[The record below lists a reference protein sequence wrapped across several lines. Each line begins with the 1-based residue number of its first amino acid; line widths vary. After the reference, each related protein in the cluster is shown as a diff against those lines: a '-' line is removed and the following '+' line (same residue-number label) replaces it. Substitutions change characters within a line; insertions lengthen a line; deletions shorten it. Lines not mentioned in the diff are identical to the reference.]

1 MRAAHVILTSSL
13 VLLAACVLSLPL
25 LPMGAQVNEA
35 EATVIDHN
43 SYIDWES
50 LSKGEEVYEGNFFH
64 VVGVIQDTGTK
75 NIKDVGVELTFY
87 DAQGEKILAGP
98 VHGSLGF
105 YRIEDGVE
113 IPENLLGP
121 GDKLPFRTVLLDAE
135 ASAKV
140 ANYDISVKYAVTD
153 EEPYRNLVILNH
165 RLRSRYGSASVI
177 GELMNSGDQHLSC
190 VSIYAAFY
198 DGAGRIVD
206 AAYYPAPLYIL
217 VPGEKI
223 AFATYSASIEG
234 NVTYELTTTC
244 LKTRSTPYREF
255 EILAHTSRTDQ
266 YGYLVLEGEVAN
278 TGDQDATEVRV
289 AADFYDEDGMPLGGY
304 YTEIPQIRAGE
315 RSPFEVV
322 LWDEELAAEVANYTF
337 HISSSESTYIRQPS
351 QIACSV
357 SPRKITAGQAI
368 TISGAVTPA
377 IKGVKITLTFTSPNG
392 TTITEETLSDSNGSF
407 THLFNAQEEGD
418 WAVEVSWP
426 GNNMYE
432 GSTSSPAEFTVE
444 RAAAPPSLVR
454 ATPSLETAS
463 AAVAVGAGVTVG
475 VTAVMSATGLGQQIN
490 AAVSGLKIPNPVK
503 DFLKFY
509 AEKTFKK
516 LTSEEVVAR
525 KRRRLVSATELL
537 SLTLS
542 ALILLLIF
550 SYIEVHGLP
559 SFTDPASLLSVL
571 PHVMITV
578 VFVFVLS
585 QLFAFTTAAALD
597 VWCQFKI
604 WLYGLIALTVSG
616 LGFLLP
622 FGSPGRTDYEGEL
635 DERKAGLAATLKI
648 LSTLT
653 LTLPFYV
660 FLILG
665 YKIIGDSGLLIATM
679 SAFYSA
685 FPFKPLE
692 GQAVYKY
699 NKPLWLTGFVG
710 TFILFT
716 SATFDAFP
724 HTIYLFAGL
733 LAAAL
738 FITTLAVT
746 RRRRTVPL
754 AIQSPLG

>member
-1 MRAAHVILTSSL
+1 MRAAHVILTSSP
-13 VLLAACVLSLPL
+13 VLLAACVLSLLL
-25 LPMGAQVNEA
+25 LPMGAQANDA
-35 EATVIDHN
+35 EAMVIDHK
-43 SYIDWES
+43 SYIDRMS

-64 VVGVIQDTGTK
+64 VIGVIQATGTK

-87 DAQGEKILAGP
+87 DTQGEKILAGP
-98 VHGSLGF
+98 IGSMLGT
-105 YRIEDGVE
+105 YRIEDGIE
-113 IPENLLGP
+113 IPNNLLGP
-121 GDKLPFRTVLLDAE
+121 GDKLPFLTVLLDEE

-140 ANYDISVKYAVTD
+140 ATYDISVKYAATD
-153 EEPYRNLVILNH
+153 EEPYRNLVILNR
-165 RLRSRYGSASVI
+165 RLRSRYGSASVT
-177 GELMNSGDQHLSC
+177 GELMNSGDQYLSSVC
-190 VSIYAAFY
+190 VYAAFY
-198 DGAGRIVD
+198 DSAGRIVD
-206 AAYYPAPLYIL
+206 TRYYPAPMSVL
-217 VPGEKI
+217 VPGQKI
-223 AFATYSASIEG
+223 AFTTYSAPIEG

-244 LKTRSTPYREF
+244 LTTPRIPYREF
-255 EILAHTSRTDQ
+255 EVLSHTSHIDER
-266 YGYLVLEGEVAN
+266 GYLVLAGEVAN
-278 TGDQDATEVRV
+278 TGDRDATRVIV
-289 AADFYDEDGMPLGGY
+289 AADFYDEQGWPLGGY
-304 YTEIPQIRAGE
+304 YAEIPQIRAGE
-315 RSPFEVV
+315 RSPFEI
-322 LWDEELAAEVANYTF
+322 LFWREELAAEAANYTF

-351 QIACSV
+351 QIACAV

-407 THLFNAQEEGD
+407 THLFNAQEEGH

-426 GNNMYE
+426 GNNIYE
-432 GSTSSPAEFTVE
+432 GSTSSAAEFTVE
-444 RAAAPPSLVR
+444 REAAPPSLVR

-490 AAVSGLKIPNPVK
+490 AALSELKIPKPVK

-525 KRRRLVSATELL
+525 KRRKLVSAAELL
-537 SLTLS
+537 SMMLS
-542 ALILLLIF
+542 ALVLLLIF
-550 SYIEVHGLP
+550 SYVEVHGLP
-559 SFTDPASLLSVL
+559 SFADPTSLLSVL

-578 VFVFVLS
+578 VLVFVLS

-597 VWCQFKI
+597 VWCEFRI
-604 WLYGLIALTVSG
+604 WLYGLIALTISG

-648 LSTLT
+648 LCTLT
-653 LTLPFYV
+653 LMLPFYA

-665 YKIIGDSGLLIATM
+665 YKITGDSGLLIATM

-699 NKPLWLTGFVG
+699 NKPLWLTVFAG

-716 SATFDAFP
+716 STTFDAFP

-733 LAAAL
+733 LTAAL
-738 FITTLAVT
+738 FITTLAVA
-746 RRRRTVPL
+746 RRRRTIPL